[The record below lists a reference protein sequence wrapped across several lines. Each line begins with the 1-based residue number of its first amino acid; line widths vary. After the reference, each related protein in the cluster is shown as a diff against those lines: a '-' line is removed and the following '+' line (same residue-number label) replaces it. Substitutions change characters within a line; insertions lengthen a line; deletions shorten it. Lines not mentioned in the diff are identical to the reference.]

1 MELDLN
7 KIREEINETDD
18 SIAKLFEKRMNLAGK
33 VAEYKRQND
42 MAVYDRKRERD
53 IMNRV
58 SSEVS

>member
-33 VAEYKRQND
+33 VEEYKRQND
-42 MAVYDRKRERD
+42 RAV
-53 IMNRV
+53 
-58 SSEVS
+58 